1 MRRYKGFDPPEYLD
15 WQPDAGL
22 VRAYAARLESDP
34 ARAALVAA
42 LGEEELLALYA
53 GMLRNRLHDY
63 ALKRWVRQGVISK
76 AWLGTG
82 EEAAT
87 IGAVHALVPGR
98 DVVAPMIRNA
108 GACHEFGMA
117 LADMLRGYLATADGP
132 NGGRDGHVGAPALG
146 VLAPISPV
154 GEMVPVVAGVALA
167 FLRRGEARVALTWI
181 GDGST
186 KSGLFHEGVSFAAA
200 QHVPAIYVIQNN
212 QVALGTRLDQHQ
224 RGDFGDWPKL
234 YGIPGSEADGN
245 NVLDVYA
252 ATKLAADRL
261 RAAPGEG
268 PFLLVVDTFRMGGHA
283 THDEAEARATFAPEL
298 FREWGARDPIGL
310 YEEYL
315 VGRGLARDRLQ
326 ALEAAVV
333 AEVDAAAER
342 ALESRRS
349 AVPDGPSAEY
359 PGFSAGVRQPGL
371 AWRLADRPS

>member
-1 MRRYKGFDPPEYLD
+1 MKRYKGFDPPEYLE
-15 WQPDAGL
+15 WQADPAL
-22 VRAYAARLESDP
+22 VRDYGARLEGDP
-34 ARAALVAA
+34 ERLALVAA
-42 LGEEELLALYA
+42 LSEDQLLALYA

-87 IGAVHALVPGR
+87 IGAVHALVPGQ

-108 GACHEFGMA
+108 GACHEFGMP
-117 LADMLRGYLATADGP
+117 LDDMLRGYLATADGP

-154 GEMVPVVAGVALA
+154 GEMVPVVAGAALA
-167 FLRRGEARVALTWI
+167 FARRGEPRVALTWI

-186 KSGLFHEGVSFAAA
+186 KTGLFHEGVSFAAA
-200 QHVPAIYVIQNN
+200 QHVPAIFVIQNN

-224 RGDFGDWPKL
+224 RGDFRDWPKL
-234 YGIPGSEADGN
+234 YGIPGAWADGN
-245 NVLDVYA
+245 NMLDVYA

-261 RAAPGEG
+261 RAAPAEG

-298 FREWGARDPIGL
+298 FAHWGARDPIGL

-315 VGRGLARDRLQ
+315 AARGVARERLQ
-326 ALEAAVV
+326 AVEESVI

-342 ALESRRS
+342 ALDSRAAPRDVT
-349 AVPDGPSAEY
+349 AAEY

-371 AWRLADRPS
+371 AGRLAERGQ